1 MTVTTRTRPA
11 PVAAQRP
18 PRPGPS
24 WLLWGGIAAAVL
36 ITLWAGRAIDFTIAP
51 LLQDYDRGR
60 PVLEGFL
67 HPDWEFLARVVE
79 PFLETLAIA
88 VLASLVGCGL
98 ALVMALLASKV
109 SAPNRATYVGSKQLL
124 SVIRSLPDVAYGM
137 LFVAAVGTG
146 ALAGILALIFFNLG
160 IAAKLTSETVDAID
174 PGPVEAAD
182 AVGAG
187 VIERARVAIVPQVL
201 PNYISYCLYV
211 FELNIRA
218 SVIIGL
224 VGGGGIG
231 SVISVELA
239 RFNYDNL
246 SAVIIALFVVVFV
259 LDWFSRSLRR
269 RLV

>member
-1 MTVTTRTRPA
+1 MSLATDVPATSDTT
-11 PVAAQRP
+11 RP
-18 PRPGPS
+18 PRPGPR
-24 WLLWGGIAAAVL
+24 WG
-36 ITLWAGRAIDFTIAP
+36 LWAGLAVTLLVTGWAARSIEFTLAP
-51 LLQDYDRGR
+51 LIHDYDRGR

-67 HPDWEFLARVVE
+67 APEWPYLVRVWE
-79 PFLETLAIA
+79 PFVETFSIA
-88 VLASLVGCGL
+88 VIATLVGCSL

-109 SAPNRATYVGSKQLL
+109 SAPGRATYVVAKQAL
-124 SVIRSLPDVAYGM
+124 SVVRALPDVAYGL

-160 IAAKLTSETVDAID
+160 IAAKLTAETIDAID
-174 PGPVEAAD
+174 PGPVEATY

-187 VIERARVAIVPQVL
+187 VVERARVAIVPQVL
-201 PNYISYCLYV
+201 PSYISYCLYV

-231 SVISVELA
+231 NVIRVELS
-239 RFNYDNL
+239 RFNYGRL
-246 SAVIIALFVVVFV
+246 SAVILALFVLVFA
-259 LDWFSRSLRR
+259 LDGLSRALRR

>member
-1 MTVTTRTRPA
+1 MTATTESPPVPA
-11 PVAAQRP
+11 TDARP
-18 PRPGPS
+18 PRPRPN
-24 WLLWGGIAAAVL
+24 WLLWTGIAVAVL
-36 ITLWAGRAIDFTIAP
+36 ITLWAGRAIEFTLEP
-51 LLQDYDRGR
+51 LIYDIDRGR
-60 PVLEGFL
+60 PVLRGFL
-67 HPDWEFLARVVE
+67 DPDWDFLQRVID
-79 PFLETLAIA
+79 PFLETFAIA
-88 VLASLVGCGL
+88 IIASLVGCSI
-98 ALVMALLASKV
+98 ALVMALLASRV
-109 SAPNRATYVGSKQLL
+109 SAPNHATYWITKQTL

-246 SAVIIALFVVVFV
+246 SAVIFALFVVVFV
-259 LDWFSRSLRR
+259 LDWFSRTMRR

>member
-1 MTVTTRTRPA
+1 MSVVTEAPPREGATRPA
-11 PVAAQRP
+11 
-18 PRPGPS
+18 RPGPN
-24 WLLWGGIAAAVL
+24 WGLWGGLLTAL
-36 ITLWAGRAIDFTIAP
+36 FITLWAARSIEFTLEP
-51 LLQDYDRGR
+51 LIYDYDRGK

-67 HPDWEFLARVVE
+67 DPEWTYLARVWD
-79 PFLETLAIA
+79 PFLETFSIA
-88 VLASLVGCGL
+88 VIASLIGCSL

-109 SAPNRATYVGSKQLL
+109 SAPNRATYVITKQVL
-124 SVIRSLPDVAYGM
+124 SVVRSLPDVAYGL

-174 PGPVEAAD
+174 PGPVEATA

-201 PNYISYCLYV
+201 PSYISYCLYV

-231 SVISVELA
+231 NVIRVELS
-239 RFNYDNL
+239 RFNYGRL
-246 SAVIIALFVVVFV
+246 SAVILTLFVVVFA
-259 LDWFSRSLRR
+259 LDALSRALRR